1 MPSPSSR
8 LTPLAPLARIN
19 IAFRR
24 LKARAWERSGRIPH
38 AYGYNAARWF
48 GIERDIT
55 RGDGRYGWDGGGLD
69 ERAVEY
75 PWLFHRMAS
84 LGHSPK
90 RVLDAGSIL
99 NHERV
104 LRWWR
109 AAQFPP
115 VSIVTLAPEKRS
127 YISEMVRYEF
137 ADLRLL
143 PYRDEWFSV
152 VVSLSTIEHVGMD
165 NTGYGAAAETSSDSG
180 ADALRA
186 VSELRRV
193 TTSGGTL
200 LWSVPFGA
208 RASRGWFRIF
218 DESDVNRLM
227 SAPGWTGAR
236 ARFFRSTRDGW
247 REGSAADAATAGYNE
262 PSGQPELQ
270 TAPPWVAGAEAV
282 ALVEMVRA

>member
-1 MPSPSSR
+1 VPSQSTQ
-8 LTPLAPLARIN
+8 LTSLARIN
-19 IAFRR
+19 AAFRR
-24 LKARAWERSGRIPH
+24 LKARAWERGGRIPH

-48 GIERDIT
+48 GIERDIGN
-55 RGDGRYGWDGGGLD
+55 GDGRYGWDGGGFD

-84 LGHSPK
+84 LGNAPR

-104 LRWWR
+104 LQWWR
-109 AAQFPP
+109 AARFPP

-127 YISEMVRYEF
+127 YVSEMVRYEF

-143 PYRDEWFSV
+143 PYRAEWFSV

-165 NTGYGAAAETSSDSG
+165 NTGYGAAEEASGDPG

-186 VSELRRV
+186 LSELRRV
-193 TTSGGTL
+193 TTRGGTL

-208 RASRGWFRIF
+208 RSSRGWFRVF
-218 DESDVNRLM
+218 DEADLKHLM
-227 SAPGWTGAR
+227 SAPGWTGAH
-236 ARFFRSTRDGW
+236 ARFFRSTREGW

-262 PSGQPELQ
+262 RSDRPELQ

-282 ALVEMVRA
+282 ALVEMVRD